1 MTEIIYTPVCS
12 TGELPEG
19 ERLFLEVG
27 DTSIVVLNQ
36 GGDYYAIADLCTH
49 DDGPLGEGE
58 VEGHEI
64 ICPRHGARFDIRT
77 GEVLS
82 LPAIHDV
89 PVYPVRVVDGM
100 IEIGIES

>member
-1 MTEIIYTPVCS
+1 MEKIVYSPVCS
-12 TGELPEG
+12 VEELPLG

-27 DTSIVVLNQ
+27 ELSIVLLNHE
-36 GGDYYAIADLCTH
+36 GEFFAIADLCTH

-58 VEGHEI
+58 VEDHEI

-82 LPAIHDV
+82 LPAIKDL
-89 PVYPVRVVDGM
+89 PVYPTRVVDGM
-100 IEIGIES
+100 IEIGFES